1 VREGRNER
9 ARRIALSL
17 VCGLI
22 ALAARAGPSDQLEEL
37 RGRIERLQRQL
48 AESEGSRTEAADA
61 LRVSERAISDANRRL
76 FQITQRTREAKVTMA
91 QLEVQR
97 TRAQQSVQTQQTL
110 LARLVYQQYLSGQP
124 EPLRLLLNRRDPDE
138 ITRQMYYLTYVTRA
152 RADLIGGLRRDLGD
166 MERLSREL
174 EEKTAELGRLRG
186 QQADQKRQLETD
198 RESRAKVFEQVSHQI
213 DQQRREIGT
222 LKRNEER
229 LARLVERLAR
239 ELARTPPR
247 ESSRLRNDQLPD
259 AAENSAGS
267 FRELKGRLKLPVI
280 GELANR
286 YGSPRADSGLSWK
299 GLFIAAKDGQEVRS
313 IAPGRVVFADWLR
326 GFGNLIILDHGG
338 GYMSLYG
345 NNDSL
350 YRQVGDVVKAGDA
363 IATVGATGGNPQTG
377 LYFELRF
384 QGKPFDPLTWVTLR

>member
-1 VREGRNER
+1 VH
-9 ARRIALSL
+9 
-17 VCGLI
+17 
-22 ALAARAGPSDQLEEL
+22 AGPSDQLQEL
-37 RGRIERLQRQL
+37 RGRIERLQQQL
-48 AESEGSRTEAADA
+48 AESEGSKSEAADA
-61 LRVSERAISDANRRL
+61 LRASERAISEANRRL
-76 FQITQRTREAKVTMA
+76 FQLSERSREAKATTARLEA
-91 QLEVQR
+91 QR
-97 TRAQQSVQTQQTL
+97 ARAQDSAQMQQAL
-110 LARLVYQQYLSGQP
+110 LAKLVYQQYLSGQP
-124 EPLRLLLNRRDPDE
+124 EPLRLLLNRQDPDE
-138 ITRQMYYLTYVTRA
+138 MARQMYYLGYVTRA
-152 RADLIGGLRRDLGD
+152 RADLISALRRDLAE

-174 EEKTAELGRLRG
+174 EGKSVELSRLRTE
-186 QQADQKRQLETD
+186 QSAQKRQLEQE
-198 RESRAKVFEQVSHQI
+198 RESRAMVFEQVSNQI
-213 DQQRREIGT
+213 DQQRKEIGT

-229 LARLVERLAR
+229 LAHLVERLAR

-247 ESSRLRNDQLPD
+247 ATTRLRNDQLPD

-286 YGSPRADSGLSWK
+286 YGSPRADGGLSWK

-313 IAPGRVVFADWLR
+313 VAPGRVVFADWLR

-350 YRQVGDVVKAGDA
+350 YRQVGDMVKAGDP
-363 IATVGATGGNPQTG
+363 IAAVGATGGNTQTG